1 MRIAIVGGG
10 ATGALAAAH
19 LARRARESTEIIVVE
34 PAERLGRGLAFS
46 TDDPRHLL
54 NVRASNMSA
63 FGEDAEHFLN
73 WLRGRNDGALAEPFS
88 FVSRKVYGDYVS
100 DVAAE
105 ALQSGRIKH
114 LRDVCVGASEGPSFA
129 LLRLASGATL
139 GADRV
144 VLATGYDGKPT
155 IAGVAAQQPWDPA
168 SLNGLSRDAPLLI
181 VGAGLTMVDMAL
193 SLNRRG
199 YQGVITAVS
208 RRGLLPSAHRQVAP
222 RVLAG
227 GDTPFGAELSALLRW
242 LRNFAG
248 ECAADGGDWRSA
260 IDALR
265 PHTQR
270 LWRAMTPDQ
279 RQRFVRHARPYW
291 DVHRHR
297 MAPEVEKRVEA
308 LRRSG
313 RLRVVAGRVLH
324 ATDLGDRVSAT
335 LRLRG
340 SAEPTRIDVARVID
354 CTGMADAPSQSRNPL
369 ICSLLASG
377 LARLDPLGIGLD
389 VAQDF
394 SLVDAKGAPS
404 PRIKVVGP
412 LARAAFW
419 ECIAIPDIRL
429 QAQDLAERL
438 IRAPELRPALIA
450 AAE

>member
-1 MRIAIVGGG
+1 
-10 ATGALAAAH
+10 
-19 LARRARESTEIIVVE
+19 
-34 PAERLGRGLAFS
+34 
-46 TDDPRHLL
+46 
-54 NVRASNMSA
+54 
-63 FGEDAEHFLN
+63 
-73 WLRGRNDGALAEPFS
+73 
-88 FVSRKVYGDYVS
+88 
-100 DVAAE
+100 
-105 ALQSGRIKH
+105 
-114 LRDVCVGASEGPSFA
+114 
-129 LLRLASGATL
+129 
-139 GADRV
+139 
-144 VLATGYDGKPT
+144 
-155 IAGVAAQQPWDPA
+155 
-168 SLNGLSRDAPLLI
+168 
-181 VGAGLTMVDMAL
+181 
-193 SLNRRG
+193 
-199 YQGVITAVS
+199 
-208 RRGLLPSAHRQVAP
+208 
-222 RVLAG
+222 VLAG